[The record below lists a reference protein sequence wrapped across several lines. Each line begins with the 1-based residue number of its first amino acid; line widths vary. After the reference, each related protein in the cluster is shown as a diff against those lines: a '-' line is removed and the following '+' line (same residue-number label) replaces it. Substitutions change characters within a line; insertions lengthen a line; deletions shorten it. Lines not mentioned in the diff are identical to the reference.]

1 MSVYIFGLYLLI
13 GYCRYSTDL
22 AKQLIESL
30 HNVLTS
36 CGSVRISF
44 SRRTPEKV
52 RQTPVSNFY
61 HFQVITSI
69 CHILLSPDSQFIARW
84 VFC

>member
-1 MSVYIFGLYLLI
+1 MANHIFGFYPLI

-22 AKQLIESL
+22 AKQLILSL

-52 RQTPVSNFY
+52 THSP
-61 HFQVITSI
+61 SI
-69 CHILLSPDSQFIARW
+69 ILLSRDAQLIVSWA
-84 VFC
+84 FC